1 MLPYFVSCKTSS
13 FQLMR
18 STSYCI
24 HAYTSS
30 RSCEVK
36 DHCSLAL
43 ACLKPD
49 FERCDALFPNVVT
62 YLEMVAMPTA
72 AARRIQSE
80 AESSG
85 KRARG
90 KQGIRNSRH

>member
-1 MLPYFVSCKTSS
+1 
-13 FQLMR
+13 
-18 STSYCI
+18 
-24 HAYTSS
+24 
-30 RSCEVK
+30 
-36 DHCSLAL
+36 
-43 ACLKPD
+43 LKPD